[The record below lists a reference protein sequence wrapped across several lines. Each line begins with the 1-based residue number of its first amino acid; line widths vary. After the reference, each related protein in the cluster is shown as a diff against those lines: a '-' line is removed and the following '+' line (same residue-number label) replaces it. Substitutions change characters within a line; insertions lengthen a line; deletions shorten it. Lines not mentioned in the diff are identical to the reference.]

1 MICPDINLLLY
12 AIFSTYPEHA
22 KAKSWWDGI
31 LSSSQ
36 PVRIGHVVILGF
48 LRISTNRRVFTTPL
62 TATQAI
68 QVVDGWL
75 RQPNVELIA
84 PADAHWDNL
93 KTMIS
98 KGNAGSDLT
107 TDAHIAALAADY
119 GLIVHSNDTDF
130 ARFPNIKV
138 VNPL

>member
-12 AIFSTYPEHA
+12 AIFSSYREHA
-22 KAKSWWDGI
+22 KAKVWWDGF
-31 LSSSQ
+31 LSGSQ

-62 TATQAI
+62 TSTKAI

-84 PADAHWDNL
+84 PANAHWDNL
-93 KTMIS
+93 KTMIF
-98 KGNAGSDLT
+98 KGNAGSNLT
-107 TDAHIAALAADY
+107 T
-119 GLIVHSNDTDF
+119 GVHSNDTDF